1 MMNNIFRFKKKNKE
15 PPTTIQDAS
24 DRLSKRGESVE
35 EKIKKLD
42 VELARYGEQIRKTR
56 PGHSQD
62 SLKNRAMR
70 ILKQKRMYE
79 KQCNIFYNQTYNLE
93 QVSFATDGLKDAQ
106 QTMSSL
112 KSANKE
118 LKGIM
123 KTVNISDIDG
133 MQDQLMDF
141 VEESTEIQESLGRTY
156 NVPDYIDED
165 ELLSEIGGLE
175 EDMKKEIQSN
185 NVPSYLL
192 PVNDLDIE
200 DELHLPT
207 VPTGRQAIQVDA
219 DDEIGLR
226 G

>member
-1 MMNNIFRFKKKNKE
+1 MNNIFRFKKKNKD
-15 PPTTIQDAS
+15 PPPTIQDAS
-24 DRLSKRGESVE
+24 DRISKRGESVE
-35 EKIKKLD
+35 EKIRKLD
-42 VELARYGEQIRKTR
+42 VELARYGEQIRETR

-70 ILKQKRMYE
+70 ILKQKRMYQ
-79 KQCNIFYNQTYNLE
+79 KQCDILYNQTYNLE

-118 LKGIM
+118 LKGIV
-123 KTVNISDIDG
+123 KTVNISDIDS

-156 NVPDYIDED
+156 SVPDYIDED

-175 EDMKKEIQSN
+175 EDMEKEIQSN
-185 NVPSYLL
+185 TMPSYLL
-192 PVNDLDIE
+192 PINDLDIE
-200 DELHLPT
+200 DELHLPK
-207 VPTGRQAIQVDA
+207 VPTGRQAIRA
-219 DDEIGLR
+219 CR
-226 G
+226 